1 VDNFI
6 PDNPAEAFVG
16 LVICVIIAALF
27 HSGTPR
33 NRR

>member
-1 VDNFI
+1 MDSFI
-6 PDNPAEAFVG
+6 PDDPIEAFVG